1 MLTNSK
7 DLLLTAG
14 KVKIK
19 APADLASGEHSVLVS
34 QTVSSQYVL
43 TGETECELSPR
54 SLF

>member
-14 KVKIK
+14 KFKSK

-34 QTVSSQYVL
+34 QAVSSQYVL
-43 TGETECELSPR
+43 TRETECELSPR
-54 SLF
+54 SLL